1 MQAVFMRC
9 LRKPTRLAESELPYM
24 DTLEVKPAGDGI
36 PLDALDSRS
45 GWRVVVAAYFGVMV
59 GFGSLLVFSF
69 STFLKPLSGTFGWSR
84 ESVSAAFGF
93 AALTVAVCSPV
104 LGRLLDRYG
113 PRSVILPCMT
123 VFGLSFASLGFL
135 TPSLIHLYTV
145 FVLMGIVGNG
155 TTQMGYSRAVS
166 TWFVKRRGLALAWV
180 MAGSATGQVA
190 FPPLAQALI
199 DGYGWRAAYLLL
211 GGLVL
216 LFGLPLT
223 ALLVRENSRARSTA
237 ESTREGFTVAQGVRS
252 RAFWILLATL
262 FLGSI
267 SVNGAITHLS
277 PLLTDRGI
285 PAQHAALVASA
296 LGLASFAGRLFTGV
310 LLDRYF
316 GPHVGLCLLSATA
329 VGILVLSSAG
339 SAQIALL
346 AAVLI
351 GLGLGA
357 EADLTPYLLTRYFGL
372 RSFSTLYGFTWTAY
386 AIAGAIGPMLMGKAF
401 DGTGSYTLL
410 LVALSGVTFV
420 SALLYLCLP
429 RYPATPGDQ
438 SAS

>member
-1 MQAVFMRC
+1 M
-9 LRKPTRLAESELPYM
+9 AESELPRM
-24 DTLEVKPAGDGI
+24 ATFEVKPERCAA
-36 PLDALDSRS
+36 ALSAPDSQS
-45 GWRVVVAAYFGVMV
+45 GWRVVTAAYFGVMV

-69 STFLKPLSGTFGWSR
+69 GTFLKPLSGAFGWSR
-84 ESVSAAFGF
+84 ESISASFGF

-113 PRSVILPCMT
+113 PRRIILPCIAA
-123 VFGLSFASLGFL
+123 FGLGFASLGLL
-135 TPSLIHLYTV
+135 TPSLIHLYAV
-145 FVLMGIVGNG
+145 FVFLGMVGNG

-166 TWFVKRRGLALAWV
+166 TWFVRRRGLALAWV

-199 DGYGWRAAYLLL
+199 DAYGWRAAYLVL
-211 GGLVL
+211 GGMVL

-223 ALLVRENSRARSTA
+223 ALFVRENANARSTA
-237 ESTREGFTVAQGVRS
+237 ESTRAGFTVAQGTRS
-252 RAFWILLATL
+252 RTFWILVATL
-262 FLGSI
+262 FVGSI

-285 PAQHAALVASA
+285 AAQQAALVASG
-296 LGLASFAGRLFTGV
+296 LGLASFLGRLLTGV
-310 LLDRYF
+310 LLDRFF
-316 GPHVGLCLLSATA
+316 GPHVGLCLLGATA
-329 VGILVLSSAG
+329 AGVLALSGAG
-339 SAQIALL
+339 SVRMALG

-357 EADLTPYLLTRYFGL
+357 EAALTPYLLTRYFGL

-386 AIAGAIGPMLMGKAF
+386 AMAGAIGPLLMGKAF
-401 DGTGSYTLL
+401 DVTGSYTLL
-410 LVALSGVTFV
+410 LVVLACGTFV

-429 RYPATPGDQ
+429 RYPEFFDGEKA
-438 SAS
+438 